1 MGAQKQNGQNR
12 TEGLIYRKVL
22 REARI
27 ALVSL
32 AMGGEE

>member
-1 MGAQKQNGQNR
+1 MYGNNLSEA
-12 TEGLIYRKVL
+12 GLIYGKVL
-22 REARI
+22 REARNL